1 MARLTKIYTRKGD
14 DGSTRLGTGEKV
26 GKDDLQVRAYGAVD
40 ELGAILGVVLAEEPA
55 EEIAAELL
63 RIQSELFNLGGL
75 LCLLSRESDEVPEL
89 IRADHVKRLEQAC
102 DRFNADLEPLENFIL
117 PGGSRAAAGLHVART
132 VCRRAEREMVALAAR
147 QEVPAVALEFINRL
161 SDLLFILARWENRR
175 AGGADVLW
183 DTTV

>member
-14 DGSTRLGTGEKV
+14 DGSTRLGSGEKV
-26 GKDDLQVRAYGAVD
+26 GKDDLQVRAYGTVD
-40 ELGAILGVVLAEEPA
+40 EVGAFLGMVLAEEPDPQVST
-55 EEIAAELL
+55 ELR
-63 RIQSELFNLGGL
+63 RIQSELFNLGGQLSL
-75 LCLLSRESDEVPEL
+75 LARDGDEVPAL
-89 IRADHVKRLEQAC
+89 ITAEHVRRLEQAC

-117 PGGSRAAAGLHVART
+117 SGGTRAAAWLHLART

-147 QEVPAVALEFINRL
+147 QSVPGSLLEYVNRL

-183 DTTV
+183 DTSV